1 MADYGLFQV
10 MYSANTATHMRLSAE
25 LYEWGR

>member
-1 MADYGLFQV
+1 MGDYGLFQV
-10 MYSANTATHMRLSAE
+10 MYSANTAARMRLSAV